1 MNDKNKQK
9 NCRYKTKTLTCK
21 QCGDIFE
28 SKRENKTDD
37 FCYKSKCRSK
47 FYKRDYY
54 KKEVVE
60 LKCKQCGKKFI
71 QKMKSKTDSYCYDKK
86 CELKFKKEWLRL
98 NRQTN
103 KHKKRVREYMKNYI
117 PTEYEKIA
125 RMLRARINVA
135 LYKSKSI
142 KSNSTLKLV
151 GCTIKEFKQH
161 IESQFSEG
169 MSWDNHGEWHID
181 HIKPISSF
189 DITKEGEQIKAFH
202 YSNCQPLWAK
212 DNLKKGAK
220 LL

>member
-9 NCRYKTKTLTCK
+9 NCRY
-21 QCGDIFE
+21 
-28 SKRENKTDD
+28 N
-37 FCYKSKCRSK
+37 
-47 FYKRDYY
+47 YY
-54 KKEVVE
+54 KKEVIE
-60 LKCKQCGKKFI
+60 LKCKQCGKKFL
-71 QKMKSKTDSYCYDKK
+71 QKIKNKKDSYCYDKK
-86 CELKFKKEWLRL
+86 CELKFKKEWQRL

-117 PTEYEKIA
+117 PTEYGKIA

-135 LYKSKSI
+135 LYKSKAI

-151 GCTIKEFKQH
+151 GCTIEEYKQH

-189 DITKEGEQIKAFH
+189 DITKEDEQLKAFH
-202 YSNCQPLWAK
+202 YSNCRPLWAK